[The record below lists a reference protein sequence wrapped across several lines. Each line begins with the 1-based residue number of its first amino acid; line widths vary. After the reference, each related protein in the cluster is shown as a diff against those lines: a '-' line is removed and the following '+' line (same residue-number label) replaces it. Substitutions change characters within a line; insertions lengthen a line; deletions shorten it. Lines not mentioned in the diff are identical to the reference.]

1 MRLLIT
7 PNYVIDTVCRL
18 TGLKKDKV
26 ITDKTVRNKR
36 ALHAIY
42 IIAYI
47 LTRELNY
54 TYEETASALHKK
66 SAITINKYLKK
77 VEALRIDDMDF
88 RREMDDIVA
97 TIVGK

>member
-1 MRLLIT
+1 MLT
-7 PNYVIDTVCRL
+7 PEEVINAVCRL

-66 SAITINKYLKK
+66 SAITINKR
-77 VEALRIDDMDF
+77 A
-88 RREMDDIVA
+88 
-97 TIVGK
+97 